1 MMKKWIALS
10 MTAAMVL
17 SMGMISSAE
26 DASFNTVAEGKLTI
40 GTSPDFA
47 PYEFYHI
54 DENGTPHAPSP

>member
-1 MMKKWIALS
+1 